1 MTQLKRAPTLRCIH
15 SRACAQHGHALH
27 DTLIRGYAREA
38 SIWRDTA
45 IRWDPPP
52 RNPILAGKSV
62 WFFPLREKGGFLE
75 NTASMYMYRECT
87 ARRHARYSKGELL
100 SILFLPRAKARA
112 LASADHPLHRGPAS
126 GSCGAGGGRVS
137 SRSSSMSSASAPR
150 PMRPPFSAQAM
161 CAPLFAP
168 RPSRFVE
175 EQGGCRSACVAVV
188 APRR

>member
-1 MTQLKRAPTLRCIH
+1 MLNTAPRYVIRCSYCTVTWLRLV
-15 SRACAQHGHALH
+15 RPQFGAL
-27 DTLIRGYAREA
+27 RRYAG
-38 SIWRDTA
+38 T
-45 IRWDPPP
+45 PPP